1 MSISNGR
8 INNMHYSKIALAATP
23 VFAAYANAGYGNA
36 IVKNSCGD
44 AAYFW
49 SCGDSEGQLV
59 VIGPGSS
66 HSEAYYTKSGGGGPS
81 LKIASSYASGPK
93 MGQAPASIYDLPQ
106 PNITQFEYTVGSPGP
121 PANMVWYDISN
132 INGYPFV
139 NGGLKMTSS
148 DGSVNVAC
156 PKDVQYCQSAYN
168 APHDDHAT
176 GSAPQSVDLTME
188 LCSDDPGVMAG
199 GGDGGSSGGG
209 ETSAPESSAAAPA
222 PAPSST
228 PPTSSTS
235 PSLGDGKPQEKV
247 AVQAPVSTPV
257 STPSTTP
264 APSAPAPKEAPEEDV
279 IVYVT
284 TTAAPEIV
292 TVHAMAPAPKEKR
305 HDHVHQHA
313 HQKINKKRHGNN

>member
-1 MSISNGR
+1 
-8 INNMHYSKIALAATP
+8 MHYSKIALAATP
-23 VFAAYANAGYGNA
+23 VFAAYAYAGYGNA

-49 SCGDSEGQLV
+49 SCGDSEGELV

-66 HSEAYYTKSGGGGPS
+66 HSEAYYTKSTGGGPS

-93 MGQAPASIYDLPQ
+93 AGQAPSSIYDLPQ

-156 PKDVQYCQSAYN
+156 PKDVLYCQSAYN

-176 GSAPQSVDLTME
+176 GSAHQSVDLTLE
-188 LCSDDPGVMAG
+188 LCSDNPGVKSG
-199 GGDGGSSGGG
+199 GGSGGSSSGGSSSGG
-209 ETSAPESSAAAPA
+209 EPSAPASSSSA

-228 PPTSSTS
+228 PQTSSASTGS
-235 PSLGDGKPQEKV
+235 GDGKPQEKV
-247 AVQAPVSTPV
+247 AVQAPA

-264 APSAPAPKEAPEEDV
+264 PPAAPTPTKASDAKEEDV

-292 TVHAMAPAPKEKR
+292 TVHAMAPKEKR

-313 HQKINKKRHGNN
+313 HQKINKKRHGNI

>member
-1 MSISNGR
+1 
-8 INNMHYSKIALAATP
+8 MHYSKIALAATP
-23 VFAAYANAGYGNA
+23 VFAAYAYAGYGKA

-49 SCGDSEGQLV
+49 SCGDSEGELV

-66 HSEAYYTKSGGGGPS
+66 HSEAYYTKSTGGGPS

-93 MGQAPASIYDLPQ
+93 AGKAPSSIYDLPQ

-121 PANMVWYDISN
+121 PSNMVWYDISN

-156 PKDVQYCQSAYN
+156 PKDVLYCQAAYN

-176 GSAPQSVDLTME
+176 GSAPETVDLTLE
-188 LCSDDPGVMAG
+188 LCSDNPGAMAG
-199 GGDGGSSGGG
+199 GSGGSSSGGD
-209 ETSAPESSAAAPA
+209 SPPPESSSAAPA

-228 PPTSSTS
+228 AQTSSASTNS
-235 PSLGDGKPQEKV
+235 GDGKPQEKV
-247 AVQAPVSTPV
+247 AVQAPA

-264 APSAPAPKEAPEEDV
+264 PPAAPTPDKASNAQEEDV

-292 TVHAMAPAPKEKR
+292 TVHAMAPKEKR

-313 HQKINKKRHGNN
+313 HQKINKKRHGNL

>member
-1 MSISNGR
+1 
-8 INNMHYSKIALAATP
+8 MHYSKIALAATP
-23 VFAAYANAGYGNA
+23 VFAAYAYAGYGNA

-49 SCGDSEGQLV
+49 SCGDSEGELV

-66 HSEAYYTKSGGGGPS
+66 HSEAYYTKSTGGGPS

-93 MGQAPASIYDLPQ
+93 AGKAPESIYDLPQ
-106 PNITQFEYTVGSPGP
+106 PNITQFEYTIGSPGP

-156 PKDVQYCQSAYN
+156 PKDVEYCQSAYN

-176 GSAPQSVDLTME
+176 GSAPQSVDLTLE
-188 LCSDDPGVMAG
+188 LCSDNPGVMAG
-199 GGDGGSSGGG
+199 GGNDGSSGGKG
-209 ETSAPESSAAAPA
+209 PSGGTETPAPESSSAAPT
-222 PAPSST
+222 PSST
-228 PPTSSTS
+228 PQTSSASTNS
-235 PSLGDGKPQEKV
+235 GDGKPQEKI
-247 AVQAPVSTPV
+247 AVQAPA

-264 APSAPAPKEAPEEDV
+264 PPAAPTPDKAKEEDV

-292 TVHAMAPAPKEKR
+292 TVHAMAPKEKR

-313 HQKINKKRHGNN
+313 HQKINKKRHGNL

>member
-1 MSISNGR
+1 
-8 INNMHYSKIALAATP
+8 MHYSKIALAATP
-23 VFAAYANAGYGNA
+23 VFAAYVNAGYGNA
-36 IVKNSCGD
+36 IVKNSCGN

-49 SCGDSEGQLV
+49 SCGDSEGPLV
-59 VIGPGSS
+59 VIAPGSS

-93 MGQAPASIYDLPQ
+93 LGKAPASIFDLPQ

-121 PANMVWYDISN
+121 PSNMVWYDISN

-148 DGSVNVAC
+148 DGTVNVAC
-156 PKDVQYCQSAYN
+156 PAGVQYCQSAYN

-176 GSAPQSVDLTME
+176 GSAAEDNDLTLE
-188 LCSDDPGVMAG
+188 LCSDTPGAMAG
-199 GGDGGSSGGG
+199 GGDGGSGGSPSGGD
-209 ETSAPESSAAAPA
+209 TPAPESSSAAPA

-228 PPTSSTS
+228 PSTSSAS
-235 PSLGDGKPQEKV
+235 PDSGAPQEKV
-247 AVQAPVSTPV
+247 HVQAPA

-264 APSAPAPKEAPEEDV
+264 APQAPPAPSPAQAEEDDV

-284 TTAAPEIV
+284 TTAPPEIV
-292 TVHAMAPAPKEKR
+292 TVHAMAPKEKR

-313 HQKINKKRHGNN
+313 HPKINKKRHGNM

>member
-1 MSISNGR
+1 
-8 INNMHYSKIALAATP
+8 MHYSKIALAATP
-23 VFAAYANAGYGNA
+23 VFAAYVNAQYGTA
-36 IVKNSCGD
+36 IVKNLCGN

-49 SCGDSEGQLV
+49 SCGDSEGPLV

-66 HSEAYYTKSGGGGPS
+66 HSEAYYTKSTGGGPS

-93 MGQAPASIYDLPQ
+93 LGQAPASIFDLPQ
-106 PNITQFEYTVGSPGP
+106 PNVTQFEYTVGSPGP

-156 PKDVQYCQSAYN
+156 PAGVEYCQSAYN

-176 GSAPQSVDLTME
+176 GSAHQSVDLTLE
-188 LCSDDPGVMAG
+188 LCSDSPGAMAG
-199 GGDGGSSGGG
+199 GGEGGSSSGGN
-209 ETSAPESSAAAPA
+209 TPAPAPESSSAA

-228 PPTSSTS
+228 PQSSS
-235 PSLGDGKPQEKV
+235 APPDSGAPKEDL
-247 AVQAPVSTPV
+247 AVKAPAT
-257 STPSTTP
+257 TPSTTP
-264 APSAPAPKEAPEEDV
+264 APPAPSPPAPSPVEAKEDDV

-284 TTAAPEIV
+284 TTAPPEIV
-292 TVHAMAPAPKEKR
+292 TVHAMAPKEKR

-313 HQKINKKRHGNN
+313 HPKINKKRHGNN

>member
-1 MSISNGR
+1 MRYSN
-8 INNMHYSKIALAATP
+8 IALAATP
-23 VFAAYANAGYGNA
+23 VFAAYVNAQYGNA
-36 IVKNSCGD
+36 VVKNSCGN

-49 SCGDSEGQLV
+49 SCGDSEGELV

-66 HSEAYYTKSGGGGPS
+66 HTEAYYTKSGGGGPS

-93 MGQAPASIYDLPQ
+93 LGQAPASIFDLPQ

-121 PANMVWYDISN
+121 PAHMVWYDISN

-156 PKDVQYCQSAYN
+156 PKDVEFCQSAYN

-176 GSAPQSVDLTME
+176 GSAHESVDLTLE
-188 LCSDDPGVMAG
+188 LCSDNPGAMAG
-199 GGDGGSSGGG
+199 GGDGGSSSGG
-209 ETSAPESSAAAPA
+209 EAPAPASSSAA

-228 PPTSSTS
+228 PQTSSAS
-235 PSLGDGKPQEKV
+235 PDSGDGQPQEKV
-247 AVQAPVSTPV
+247 AVHAPV

-264 APSAPAPKEAPEEDV
+264 PPPASPAPPAPTPAQDHEEDV

-292 TVHAMAPAPKEKR
+292 TVHAMAPPKEKR

-313 HQKINKKRHGNN
+313 HQKINKKRHGNK

>member
-1 MSISNGR
+1 
-8 INNMHYSKIALAATP
+8 MHYSKIALAATP
-23 VFAAYANAGYGNA
+23 VFAAYVNAQYGNA

-49 SCGDSEGQLV
+49 SCGDSEGPLV

-66 HSEAYYTKSGGGGPS
+66 HTEAYYTKSGGGGPS

-93 MGQAPASIYDLPQ
+93 IGQAPASIYDLPQ

-156 PKDVQYCQSAYN
+156 PADVQYCQSAYN

-176 GSAPQSVDLTME
+176 GSAHQSVDLTLE
-188 LCSDDPGVMAG
+188 LCSDNPGAMAG
-199 GGDGGSSGGG
+199 GGEGGSSSGGD
-209 ETSAPESSAAAPA
+209 TSAPESSSAAAA

-228 PPTSSTS
+228 PQTS
-235 PSLGDGKPQEKV
+235 PASPDSGAGAPKEKV
-247 AVQAPVSTPV
+247 AVQAPVSTP
-257 STPSTTP
+257 STTP
-264 APSAPAPKEAPEEDV
+264 PPPPPPPAPTPVKAEEDDV

-292 TVHAMAPAPKEKR
+292 TVHAMAPPKEKR

-313 HQKINKKRHGNN
+313 HQKINKKRHGN

>member
-1 MSISNGR
+1 
-8 INNMHYSKIALAATP
+8 MHYSKIALAATP
-23 VFAAYANAGYGNA
+23 VFAAYVNAQYGNA
-36 IVKNSCGD
+36 VVKNSCGD

-49 SCGDSEGQLV
+49 SCGDSEGPLV
-59 VIGPGSS
+59 VIAPGSS
-66 HSEAYYTKSGGGGPS
+66 HTEAYYTKSGGGGPS

-93 MGQAPASIYDLPQ
+93 MGKAPASIYDLPQ

-156 PKDVQYCQSAYN
+156 PADVQYCQSAYN

-176 GSAPQSVDLTME
+176 GSAPQSVDLTLE
-188 LCSDDPGVMAG
+188 LCSDNPGAVAG
-199 GGDGGSSGGG
+199 GGGSSSGGD
-209 ETSAPESSAAAPA
+209 TSAPESSSAAPA

-228 PPTSSTS
+228 PPTSSAS
-235 PSLGDGKPQEKV
+235 PDSGAGTPQELD
-247 AVQAPVSTPV
+247 AVHAPV

-264 APSAPAPKEAPEEDV
+264 PPPPPPAPTPVKAHEEDV

-292 TVHAMAPAPKEKR
+292 TVHAMAPKEKR

-313 HQKINKKRHGNN
+313 HPKINKKRHGNN

>member
-1 MSISNGR
+1 
-8 INNMHYSKIALAATP
+8 MHYSKIALAATP
-23 VFAAYANAGYGNA
+23 VFAAYVNAQYGNA
-36 IVKNSCGD
+36 IVKNSCGN

-81 LKIASSYASGPK
+81 LKIASSFASGPK
-93 MGQAPASIYDLPQ
+93 VGQAPASIYDLPQ

-156 PKDVQYCQSAYN
+156 PANVEYCQSAYN

-176 GSAPQSVDLTME
+176 GSAPQSVDLTLE
-188 LCSDDPGVMAG
+188 LCSDTPGAMAG
-199 GGDGGSSGGG
+199 GGDGGSSSGGD
-209 ETSAPESSAAAPA
+209 TPAPESSSAASA

-228 PPTSSTS
+228 PPTSSGS
-235 PSLGDGKPQEKV
+235 SGSGAPQEDV
-247 AVQAPVSTPV
+247 HVQAPVP
-257 STPSTTP
+257 TPSTTP
-264 APSAPAPKEAPEEDV
+264 APPAPPAPSPAKAQEEDV

-284 TTAAPEIV
+284 TTAHVEVV
-292 TVHAMAPAPKEKR
+292 TVHAMAPKEKR

-313 HQKINKKRHGNN
+313 HPKINKKRHGNN

>member
-1 MSISNGR
+1 
-8 INNMHYSKIALAATP
+8 MHYSKIALAATP
-23 VFAAYANAGYGNA
+23 VFAAYAYAGYGNA

-49 SCGDSEGQLV
+49 SCGDSEGELV

-66 HSEAYYTKSGGGGPS
+66 HSEAYFTKSTGGGPS

-93 MGQAPASIYDLPQ
+93 AGKAPESIYDLPQ
-106 PNITQFEYTVGSPGP
+106 PNITQFEYTIGSPGP

-176 GSAPQSVDLTME
+176 GSAPESVDLTLE
-188 LCSDDPGVMAG
+188 LCSDNPGVMAG
-199 GGDGGSSGGG
+199 GGNDGSSGGKG
-209 ETSAPESSAAAPA
+209 PSGGKEPSAPESSSAA

-228 PPTSSTS
+228 PQTSSASTNS
-235 PSLGDGKPQEKV
+235 GDGKPQEKI
-247 AVQAPVSTPV
+247 AVQAPA

-264 APSAPAPKEAPEEDV
+264 PPAAPTPDKAAKEEDV

-292 TVHAMAPAPKEKR
+292 TVHAMAPKEKR

-313 HQKINKKRHGNN
+313 HQKINKKRHGNL

>member
-1 MSISNGR
+1 
-8 INNMHYSKIALAATP
+8 MHYSKIALAATP
-23 VFAAYANAGYGNA
+23 VFAAYVNAGYGNA

-66 HSEAYYTKSGGGGPS
+66 HTEAYYTKTGGGGPS

-176 GSAPQSVDLTME
+176 GSASQSVDLTLE
-188 LCSDDPGVMAG
+188 LCSDAPGVMAG
-199 GGDGGSSGGG
+199 GGEGGSSSGG
-209 ETSAPESSAAAPA
+209 ETSAPESSSAAPA

-228 PPTSSTS
+228 PPTSSTP
-235 PSLGDGKPQEKV
+235 PSSGDGEPQEK
-247 AVQAPVSTPV
+247 AVIQAPV

-264 APSAPAPKEAPEEDV
+264 APQAPKAAPHPDAPEEDV

-284 TTAAPEIV
+284 TTASLEIV

>member
-1 MSISNGR
+1 
-8 INNMHYSKIALAATP
+8 MHYSKIALAATP
-23 VFAAYANAGYGNA
+23 VFAAYAYAGYGNA

-49 SCGDSEGQLV
+49 SCGDSEGELV
-59 VIGPGSS
+59 VIGPGKS
-66 HSEAYYTKSGGGGPS
+66 HSEAYYTKSTGGGPS

-93 MGQAPASIYDLPQ
+93 AGQAPSSIYDLPQ
-106 PNITQFEYTVGSPGP
+106 PNITQFEYTIGSPGP

-176 GSAPQSVDLTME
+176 GSAPQSVDLTLE
-188 LCSDDPGVMAG
+188 LCSDNPGVTAG
-199 GGDGGSSGGG
+199 GGSGGSSGGN
-209 ETSAPESSAAAPA
+209 EPSAPESSSSAA

-228 PPTSSTS
+228 PQTSSASASASASASTDS
-235 PSLGDGKPQEKV
+235 GDGKPQEKV
-247 AVQAPVSTPV
+247 AVQAPA

-264 APSAPAPKEAPEEDV
+264 PPAAPTPDKASNAKEEDV

-284 TTAAPEIV
+284 TTVAPEIV
-292 TVHAMAPAPKEKR
+292 TVHAMAPPKEKR

-313 HQKINKKRHGNN
+313 HQKINKKRHGNM

>member
-1 MSISNGR
+1 
-8 INNMHYSKIALAATP
+8 MHYSKIALAATP
-23 VFAAYANAGYGNA
+23 VFAAYAYAGYGNA

-49 SCGDSEGQLV
+49 SCGDSEGELV
-59 VIGPGSS
+59 VIGPGKS
-66 HSEAYYTKSGGGGPS
+66 HSEAYYTKSTGGGPS

-93 MGQAPASIYDLPQ
+93 AGQAPSSIYDLPQ
-106 PNITQFEYTVGSPGP
+106 PNITQFEYTIGSPGP

-176 GSAPQSVDLTME
+176 GSAPQSVDLTLE
-188 LCSDDPGVMAG
+188 LCSDNPGVTAG
-199 GGDGGSSGGG
+199 GGSGGSSGGN
-209 ETSAPESSAAAPA
+209 EPSAPESSSSAA

-228 PPTSSTS
+228 PQTSSASASASASTDS
-235 PSLGDGKPQEKV
+235 GDGKPQEKV
-247 AVQAPVSTPV
+247 AVQAPA

-264 APSAPAPKEAPEEDV
+264 PPAAPTPDKASNAKEEDV

-284 TTAAPEIV
+284 TTVAPEIV
-292 TVHAMAPAPKEKR
+292 TVHAMAPPKEKR

-313 HQKINKKRHGNN
+313 HQKINKKRHGNM

>member
-1 MSISNGR
+1 
-8 INNMHYSKIALAATP
+8 MHYSKIALAATP
-23 VFAAYANAGYGNA
+23 VFAAYVNAQYGNA

-49 SCGDSEGQLV
+49 SCGDSEGPLV

-66 HSEAYYTKSGGGGPS
+66 HTEAYYTKSGGGGPS

-93 MGQAPASIYDLPQ
+93 IGQAPASIYDLPQ

-156 PKDVQYCQSAYN
+156 PADVQYCQSAYN

-176 GSAPQSVDLTME
+176 GSAHQSVDLTLE
-188 LCSDDPGVMAG
+188 LCSDNPGAMAG
-199 GGDGGSSGGG
+199 GGEGGSSSGGD
-209 ETSAPESSAAAPA
+209 TSAPESSSAAPA

-228 PPTSSTS
+228 PQTS
-235 PSLGDGKPQEKV
+235 PASPDSGAGAPKEKV
-247 AVQAPVSTPV
+247 AVQAPVP
-257 STPSTTP
+257 TPSTTP
-264 APSAPAPKEAPEEDV
+264 PPPPPPAPTPVKAEEDDV

-292 TVHAMAPAPKEKR
+292 TVHAMAPPKEKR

-313 HQKINKKRHGNN
+313 HQKINKKRHGN

>member
-1 MSISNGR
+1 
-8 INNMHYSKIALAATP
+8 MHYSKIALAATP
-23 VFAAYANAGYGNA
+23 IFAAYAYAGYGNA

-49 SCGDSEGQLV
+49 SCGDSEGELV

-66 HSEAYYTKSGGGGPS
+66 HSEAYYTKSTGGGPS

-93 MGQAPASIYDLPQ
+93 AGKAPASIYDLPQ

-148 DGSVNVAC
+148 DGSVHVTC
-156 PKDVQYCQSAYN
+156 PKDVLSCQAAYN

-176 GSAPQSVDLTME
+176 GSAPQSVDLTLE
-188 LCSDDPGVMAG
+188 LCSDNPGAIAG
-199 GGDGGSSGGG
+199 GSGGSSSGGSSSG
-209 ETSAPESSAAAPA
+209 GDSSPPESSSAAPA
-222 PAPSST
+222 PGPSST
-228 PPTSSTS
+228 PQTSSASTDS
-235 PSLGDGKPQEKV
+235 GDGKPVEKL
-247 AVQAPVSTPV
+247 AVQTPA

-264 APSAPAPKEAPEEDV
+264 PSAAPTPDKASNAQEEDV

-292 TVHAMAPAPKEKR
+292 TVHATAPSKEKR

-313 HQKINKKRHGNN
+313 HQKINKKRHGNL

>member
-1 MSISNGR
+1 
-8 INNMHYSKIALAATP
+8 MHYSKIALAATP
-23 VFAAYANAGYGNA
+23 VFAACVNAQYGNA
-36 IVKNSCGD
+36 IVKNSCGN

-49 SCGDSEGQLV
+49 SCGDSEGPLV
-59 VIGPGSS
+59 VIAPGSS

-93 MGQAPASIYDLPQ
+93 LGKAPASIFDLPQ

-121 PANMVWYDISN
+121 PANMVWYDMSN

-156 PKDVQYCQSAYN
+156 PAGVQYCQSAYN

-176 GSAPQSVDLTME
+176 GSAHESNDLTLE
-188 LCSDDPGVMAG
+188 LCSDNPGAMAG
-199 GGDGGSSGGG
+199 GGDGGSSSGGD
-209 ETSAPESSAAAPA
+209 TSAPESSSAAPA

-228 PPTSSTS
+228 PSKSSAS
-235 PSLGDGKPQEKV
+235 PDSGAPQEKV
-247 AVQAPVSTPV
+247 AVQAPA

-264 APSAPAPKEAPEEDV
+264 APPAPSAPSAPPAPPAPSPAQAKEEDV
-279 IVYVT
+279 VVYVT
-284 TTAAPEIV
+284 TTAPPEIV
-292 TVHAMAPAPKEKR
+292 TVHAMAPKEKR

-313 HQKINKKRHGNN
+313 HPKINKKRHGNM

>member
-1 MSISNGR
+1 
-8 INNMHYSKIALAATP
+8 MHYTKIALAATP
-23 VFAAYANAGYGNA
+23 VFAAYVNAQYGNA
-36 IVKNSCGD
+36 VVKNSCGD

-49 SCGDSEGQLV
+49 SCGDSEGPLV

-66 HSEAYYTKSGGGGPS
+66 HTEAYYTKSGGGGPS

-93 MGQAPASIYDLPQ
+93 MGKAPASIYDLPQ

-156 PKDVQYCQSAYN
+156 PANVEYCQSAYN

-176 GSAPQSVDLTME
+176 GSAHQSVDLTLE
-188 LCSDDPGVMAG
+188 LCSDSPGAIAG
-199 GGDGGSSGGG
+199 GAGGSSSG
-209 ETSAPESSAAAPA
+209 EEASAPESSSAAPA

-228 PPTSSTS
+228 PQTSSAS
-235 PSLGDGKPQEKV
+235 PDLGAGTPKEKV
-247 AVQAPVSTPV
+247 AVQAPVSTP
-257 STPSTTP
+257 STTP
-264 APSAPAPKEAPEEDV
+264 APPAPSPVEAHEDDV

-284 TTAAPEIV
+284 HTAAPEIV
-292 TVHAMAPAPKEKR
+292 TVHAMAPKEKR

>member
-8 INNMHYSKIALAATP
+8 INNMHYTKIALVATP
-23 VFAAYANAGYGNA
+23 VLAAYVNAQYGNA
-36 IVKNSCGD
+36 VVKNSCGD

-49 SCGDSEGQLV
+49 SCGDSEGPLV

-66 HSEAYYTKSGGGGPS
+66 HTEAYYTKSEGGGPS
-81 LKIASSYASGPK
+81 LKIASAYASGPK
-93 MGQAPASIYDLPQ
+93 IGKAPASIYDLPQ

-156 PKDVQYCQSAYN
+156 PANVEYCQSAYN

-176 GSAPQSVDLTME
+176 GSAPQSVDLTLE
-188 LCSDDPGVMAG
+188 LCSDSPGAIAG
-199 GGDGGSSGGG
+199 GGGGSSSGGG
-209 ETSAPESSAAAPA
+209 EQAPESSSAAPA

-228 PPTSSTS
+228 PQTSSAS
-235 PSLGDGKPQEKV
+235 PDLGAGTPQEKV
-247 AVQAPVSTPV
+247 AVHAPV

-264 APSAPAPKEAPEEDV
+264 APPAPPAPSPVEAHEDDV

-292 TVHAMAPAPKEKR
+292 TVHAMAPKEKR